1 MSKVLSNM
9 NESQKHARQKKLDTK
24 KYKMYDF
31 IYMTFIED
39 KTICANRNQISG
51 WLGQEVGNGNAL
63 KGTGYMTA
71 YIH

>member
-1 MSKVLSNM
+1 M

-51 WLGQEVGNGNAL
+51 
-63 KGTGYMTA
+63 
-71 YIH
+71 